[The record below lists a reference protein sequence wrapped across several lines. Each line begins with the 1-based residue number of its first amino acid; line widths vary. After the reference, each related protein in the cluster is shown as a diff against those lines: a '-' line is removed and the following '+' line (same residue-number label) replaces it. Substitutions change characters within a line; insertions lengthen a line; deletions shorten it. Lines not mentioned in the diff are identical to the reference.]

1 MTKMDYK
8 NGIMN
13 EEEVVKPVRMSIS
26 VDTIPHYFD
35 RDTLCS
41 MDIIAYVRR
50 KDRCPDPRVPIILDA
65 DCAPF
70 DKEILS
76 GNKIFW
82 GGPSGNEGE
91 VSLFS
96 GLSDS
101 VYLPVYTDEFDASQ
115 EDFGL
120 VALGTSF
127 GAKYNIKDYVVLLC
141 GDCTNDPNDPLIA
154 AWEYLQYSYQGHVK
168 FDTTVHVADRQR
180 KLTDGIDIADMV
192 KHLRSL
198 KSTNE
203 LNHPTLMKA
212 INALGEQ
219 IKAMQL
225 RGGSPKIQCLLPG
238 HPQDVQLLLLYLPL
252 KYNLSP
258 LYVDPYLR
266 SYVDYRFN
274 YDYRKLSLYERFMWA
289 RKLPEEFGYLGPD
302 VNFYCFCALSDEA
315 LFMAP
320 RPRGP
325 EEEALSKK
333 LGYRMSKSAAK
344 RIYPRPL
351 YIAYVDLQSKSTVVF
366 RPEDAMDDIEK
377 GNTTNMDSALLE
389 RLTPHLDLFEY
400 INYGDVAPFVDF
412 RSSFKGSQVLFT
424 DEISVFKEQ
433 RQVAKDGYNSAVDK
447 ETDALWRSV
456 FVSMAEQVRATYQEE
471 IYPTVKNS
479 VLYGLSD
486 HEFLLLYCPGSMGLT
501 CRFTSDFFDKD
512 LQIIGEEDF
521 HRFIDMRTL
530 LALIEKTP
538 SQEEKSFQDGNKR
551 FAEIMT
557 LEYRNLEPAVDY
569 DVMLAVNMLS
579 PRNNGLSYYDKMLRS
594 TVNIMPI
601 VTDED
606 NPLYTPSE
614 LLKHFTYL
622 NLLSADD
629 STMALS
635 TITCFGTLEDD
646 INDKPVL
653 QTTIESYR
661 GCPLL

>member
-1 MTKMDYK
+1 M
-8 NGIMN
+8 
-13 EEEVVKPVRMSIS
+13 
-26 VDTIPHYFD
+26 
-35 RDTLCS
+35 CS
-41 MDIIAYVRR
+41 
-50 KDRCPDPRVPIILDA
+50 
-65 DCAPF
+65 
-70 DKEILS
+70 
-76 GNKIFW
+76 
-82 GGPSGNEGE
+82 
-91 VSLFS
+91 
-96 GLSDS
+96 SD
-101 VYLPVYTDEFDASQ
+101 L
-115 EDFGL
+115 
-120 VALGTSF
+120 
-127 GAKYNIKDYVVLLC
+127 
-141 GDCTNDPNDPLIA
+141 
-154 AWEYLQYSYQGHVK
+154 
-168 FDTTVHVADRQR
+168 
-180 KLTDGIDIADMV
+180 
-192 KHLRSL
+192 
-198 KSTNE
+198 
-203 LNHPTLMKA
+203 
-212 INALGEQ
+212 
-219 IKAMQL
+219 
-225 RGGSPKIQCLLPG
+225 
-238 HPQDVQLLLLYLPL
+238 
-252 KYNLSP
+252 
-258 LYVDPYLR
+258 
-266 SYVDYRFN
+266 
-274 YDYRKLSLYERFMWA
+274 
-289 RKLPEEFGYLGPD
+289 
-302 VNFYCFCALSDEA
+302 
-315 LFMAP
+315 
-320 RPRGP
+320 
-325 EEEALSKK
+325 
-333 LGYRMSKSAAK
+333 
-344 RIYPRPL
+344 
-351 YIAYVDLQSKSTVVF
+351 
-366 RPEDAMDDIEK
+366 
-377 GNTTNMDSALLE
+377 
-389 RLTPHLDLFEY
+389 
-400 INYGDVAPFVDF
+400 
-412 RSSFKGSQVLFT
+412 
-424 DEISVFKEQ
+424 
-433 RQVAKDGYNSAVDK
+433 DGYNSAVDK